1 MAVLPDDG
9 SVGADGEADEGVA
22 IDVDTTKLTVSAT
35 KCQRENTNY
44 LSIMAQ
50 ERKPFWPAMRNSL
63 ERVGIP
69 RAQASLLRVGGALR
83 GGW

>member
-22 IDVDTTKLTVSAT
+22 IDVDTTKLTVNAT

-63 ERVGIP
+63 ERVPVGP
-69 RAQASLLRVGGALR
+69 RLACYE
-83 GGW
+83 